1 MSTIIV
7 GGGAAGCFAA
17 IHAARLG
24 EHVTVIERNDRIGK
38 KLRITGKGRCNLTNN
53 CDMETLMANIPCGG
67 RFLYS
72 AFAAFSPQDTMDF
85 FETLGVS
92 LKTERGNRVFP
103 VSDQAAEIVEALR
116 HEMQRL
122 GVELVQG
129 TVDSLTL
136 NADGA
141 CCGVR
146 AGDTAYTADRV
157 ILATG
162 GATYPLTGSEGDGY
176 KLVKSLGHTVT
187 EIRPSLVPLETLE
200 RDCAEMMGVSLKNV
214 TLTMKRDGKSVFSE
228 LGEMLFTHFGVSGP
242 LVLSAS
248 AHMDKPATYT
258 LHIDL
263 KPALT
268 PEQLDARIQR
278 EITAAPNKELTS
290 LLRKLL
296 PASMV
301 MPMIGRCGINPH
313 TRGNSLTKTQRSR
326 IVQEL
331 KDFAFSV
338 RGTRPLAEGIIT
350 RGGVSLKEI
359 NPKTMESKL
368 IPHLCIIGELLD
380 CDAYTGGFN
389 LQIAWSTAF
398 AAAQNCTPQS

>member
-1 MSTIIV
+1 MRTIIV

-17 IHAARLG
+17 IWAARQGQEVCL
-24 EHVTVIERNDRIGK
+24 IEKNPHIGK
-38 KLRITGKGRCNLTNN
+38 KLRITGKGRCNVTNN
-53 CDMETLMANIPCGG
+53 CDRDTLLANIPRGG

-72 AFAAFSPQDTMDF
+72 AFAAWSPQDTMQF
-85 FETLGVS
+85 FEDLGVK

-116 HEMQRL
+116 RELQRL
-122 GVELVQG
+122 GVETVQG
-129 TVDSLTL
+129 TVDALTVDT
-136 NADGA
+136 DGN
-141 CCGVR
+141 CNGVKSD
-146 AGDTAYTADRV
+146 GIAYTGDRV
-157 ILATG
+157 IVATG
-162 GATYPLTGSEGDGY
+162 GATYPGTGSEGDGY
-176 KLVKSLGHTVT
+176 ALVKALGHTVT
-187 EIRPSLVPLETLE
+187 AVSPSLVPLETLE

-214 TLTMKRDGKSVFSE
+214 TLTLKKDGKPVFSE

-248 AHMDKPATYT
+248 AHMDKPGTYT

-268 PEQLDARIQR
+268 PEQLDARLQR
-278 EITAAPNKELTS
+278 EIAAAPNKELTS
-290 LLRKLL
+290 LLRRLL

-301 MPMIGRCGINPH
+301 MPMIGRCTLNPH
-313 TRGNSLTKTQRSR
+313 TKGNSLTKAQRLR

-331 KDFAFSV
+331 KDFAFTV
-338 RGTRPLAEGIIT
+338 RCTRPIAEGIIT

-359 NPKTMESKL
+359 SPKTMESKL
-368 IPHLCIIGELLD
+368 VPGLYIIGELLD

-389 LQIAWSTAF
+389 LQIAWSTAYL
-398 AAAQNCTPQS
+398 AGNA